1 MNDQVRVVTPSNAVK
16 SGVDYM
22 VVGRPVTN
30 SENRVEALQLIT
42 QEIEDAMSIE
52 TSVI

>member
-22 VVGRPVTN
+22 VVGRPVIN
-30 SENRVEALQLIT
+30 SDNRVEALQLIT
-42 QEIEDAMSIE
+42 QEIDDAMRIE